1 MPSSARHASNN
12 ANSER
17 FSSSALAVL
26 KDVDRFGQLAGLPGA
41 AAEFTQDALACCAD
55 ACERVLR
62 AQHHG
67 VRAADPGEFEPLVDQ
82 AVADSTRDRRCRS
95 AWYIWA
101 AIGCPPPRQRNEVD
115 SVH

>member
-1 MPSSARHASNN
+1 MTC
-12 ANSER
+12 ER
-17 FSSSALAVL
+17 
-26 KDVDRFGQLAGLPGA
+26 
-41 AAEFTQDALACCAD
+41 LACCAD

-67 VRAADPGEFEPLVDQ
+67 VRVADLGEFEPRVDQ
-82 AVADSTRDRRCRS
+82 AIADRGRGRRCRS

-101 AIGCPPPRQRNEVD
+101 AIGWPPRQRNEVD